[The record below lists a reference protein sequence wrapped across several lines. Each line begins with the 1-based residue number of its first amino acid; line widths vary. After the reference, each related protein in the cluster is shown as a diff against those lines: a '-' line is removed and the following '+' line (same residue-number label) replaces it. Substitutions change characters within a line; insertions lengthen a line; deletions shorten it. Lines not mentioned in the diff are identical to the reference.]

1 MATVST
7 FGTPSAR
14 TFGELFGPIASNPHP
29 FGDFGLLGAALPAT
43 DYTSTLILGNGSTTT
58 TFAASG
64 IATAIV
70 VNDGSTTTEES

>member
-29 FGDFGLLGAALPAT
+29 FGDCGLLGAALPAT
-43 DYTSTLILGNGSTTT
+43 DYTSTLILNNGSTTSTLATSGFAT
-58 TFAASG
+58 T
-64 IATAIV
+64 TV
-70 VNDGSTTTEES
+70 VSDGSTTTQES